1 MDGTVKVSSE
11 GLERLGSALT
21 DAGEEYKNYLLRL
34 TALIEQ
40 ITSGDIQGNPANEL
54 LDKYREK
61 ENSLKGLAQT
71 IDDAQ
76 EYMGIKKAD
85 FTTML
90 EGLMEGMR

>member
-11 GLERLGSALT
+11 GLERLGNALT

-54 LDKYREK
+54 LAKYREK

-76 EYMGIKKAD
+76 EYMGIKKVD